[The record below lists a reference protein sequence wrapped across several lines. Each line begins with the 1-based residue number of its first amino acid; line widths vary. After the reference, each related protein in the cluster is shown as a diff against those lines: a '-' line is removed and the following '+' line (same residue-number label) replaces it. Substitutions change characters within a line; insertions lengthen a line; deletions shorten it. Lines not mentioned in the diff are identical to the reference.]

1 MSLFDSW
8 ADRYIKRY
16 GIDAFKKRMEER
28 KEENRKEENEFRQHW
43 DTWAPTGIACPRC
56 GKELRLNEEEMPENY
71 DPWTDD
77 HYWTPYEVGYKAFLL
92 AGFEVIDGKIVEHY
106 RHHQYACTC
115 GAFYHA
121 ELWSVGVQLTPDELR
136 RIFAGKSS
144 AFLMLPIHGCG
155 PYWAELRLSD
165 DKKSLVKGPTHR
177 ANITGIRY
185 MQLIQSFWG
194 KRAKISLTSAQYNRY
209 IRGSDYHGKR
219 PLITENPYVL
229 LDVMNAKK
237 PEKTEKT
244 EKPERA
250 EMASKT
256 ANAAKA
262 ERQEMEREER
272 EVKMAEPEAEETE
285 ETEETEEKRE
295 EQKQPMQ
302 AQPSKLK
309 QIEAELTESVRQDNV
324 TWQRC
329 YELMNAVD
337 TGKLY
342 EEEGLK
348 NFTAWVNQMADVIG
362 CHVSLLWSRLKAGRT
377 YSEYEKRARAA
388 GREVPEL
395 AEAPLSP
402 DTLKLCSSVAGA
414 DGAALDNLIDK
425 SLSGELSRKD
435 LRVAAKA
442 KRARA
447 PEHVGTRHSAEADRA
462 ARENGNAAPT
472 PALTAAEIVLALQTS
487 TAWVGKPD
495 EDPEH
500 NNIDRK
506 YRVFT
511 EFRANTDSTYYPRRF
526 DVLAVETL
534 TVPERDAVKLH
545 GVEIKV
551 SKSDLLGDKKMQ
563 EYTDFCDFFYIAV
576 PDSEEMIEAAK
587 SIRFNKCPWGI
598 LAVSTDGELRV
609 VIEAKEKPGWQRD
622 KTIAAALIKL
632 M

>member
-229 LDVMNAKK
+229 LDVMKY
-237 PEKTEKT
+237 EKAEK
-244 EKPERA
+244 
-250 EMASKT
+250 
-256 ANAAKA
+256 AKA
-262 ERQEMEREER
+262 QEMEKKESEAK

-402 DTLKLCSSVAGA
+402 DTLKLCSTVAGA

-425 SLSGELSRKD
+425 SLSGSLSRKD

-442 KRARA
+442 KRERA

-487 TAWVGKPD
+487 SAWVGKAD
-495 EDPEH
+495 ETKYIE
-500 NNIDRK
+500 RK
-506 YRVFT
+506 YHVFT
-511 EFRANTDSTYYPRRF
+511 EFRADTGSSRAARRF

-534 TVPERDAVKLH
+534 TVSEPDTVRIH

-551 SKSDLLGDKKMQ
+551 SKSDLLGDHKMQ
-563 EYTDFCDFFYIAV
+563 EYGDFCDAFYIAV
-576 PDSEEMIEAAK
+576 PDTVEMVDAAESVK
-587 SIRFNKCPWGI
+587 LPAWGL
-598 LAVSTDGELRV
+598 LAVSPDGALRV
-609 VIEAKEKPGWQRD
+609 VHKAEERLGVMRD
-622 KTIAAALIKL
+622 KTLAAVIIKL
-632 M
+632 I

>member
-1 MSLFDSW
+1 MSLWDEW

-16 GIDAFKKRMEER
+16 GIDAFKKRLEER
-28 KEENRKEENEFRQHW
+28 KEEDRKDENEFRQHW

-71 DPWTDD
+71 NSWTDD
-77 HYWTPYEVGYKAFLL
+77 NYWTPYQRGYERFLF
-92 AGFEVIDGKIVEHY
+92 AGFEVRDRKVVEHY

-115 GAFYHA
+115 GAYYHA

-136 RIFAGKSS
+136 RIFAGQSS
-144 AFLMLPIHGCG
+144 AFLMLSIHGCG

-165 DKKSLVKGPTHR
+165 DKKSLVKGATHR

-194 KRAKISLTSAQYNRY
+194 NRAKPSLTSAQYNRY

-229 LDVMNAKK
+229 LDVMKY
-237 PEKTEKT
+237 EKAEK
-244 EKPERA
+244 
-250 EMASKT
+250 
-256 ANAAKA
+256 AKA
-262 ERQEMEREER
+262 QEMEKKESEAK

-402 DTLKLCSSVAGA
+402 DTLKLCSTVAGA

-425 SLSGELSRKD
+425 SLSGSLSRKD

-442 KRARA
+442 KRERA

-487 TAWVGKPD
+487 SAWVGKAD
-495 EDPEH
+495 ETKYIE
-500 NNIDRK
+500 RK
-506 YRVFT
+506 YHVFT
-511 EFRANTDSTYYPRRF
+511 EFRADTGSSRAARRF

-534 TVPERDAVKLH
+534 TLSERDAVRLH

-551 SKSDLLGDKKMQ
+551 SKEDLLGDHKMQ
-563 EYTDFCDFFYIAV
+563 EYGDFCDAFYIAV
-576 PDSEEMIEAAK
+576 PDVPEMVEAAE
-587 SIRFNKCPWGI
+587 SIKLTAWGI
-598 LAVSTDGELRV
+598 LAVSSDGELRV
-609 VIEAKEKPGWQRD
+609 VHQAEERLGVMRD
-622 KTIAAALIKL
+622 KTLAAVIIKL
-632 M
+632 I

>member
-144 AFLMLPIHGCG
+144 AFLMLPIHGCC

-272 EVKMAEPEAEETE
+272 EVKMAEPEAARQAEA
-285 ETEETEEKRE
+285 EETEEKRE
-295 EQKQPMQ
+295 EKQQPMQ
-302 AQPSKLK
+302 AQPSQLK

-337 TGKLY
+337 TGRLY

-377 YSEYEKRARAA
+377 YSEYAKRARAA
-388 GREVPEL
+388 GKEVPEL

-402 DTLKLCSSVAGA
+402 DTLKLCSTVAGA

-425 SLSGELSRKD
+425 SLAGSLSRTD

-447 PEHVGTRHSAEADRA
+447 PESVSTRHSVAADIA
-462 ARENGNAAPT
+462 ARDGDTAPT

-487 TAWVGKPD
+487 RDWVGTPD
-495 EDPEH
+495 ETKYIE
-500 NNIDRK
+500 RK
-506 YRVFT
+506 YHVFT
-511 EFRANTDSTYYPRRF
+511 EFRCDTGSSRAARRF

-534 TVPERDAVKLH
+534 TLSERDAVRLH

-551 SKSDLLGDKKMQ
+551 SKEDLLGDHKMQ
-563 EYTDFCDFFYIAV
+563 EYGDFCDAFYIAV
-576 PDSEEMIEAAK
+576 PDTAEMVEAAE
-587 SIRFNKCPWGI
+587 SIKLTAWGL
-598 LAVSTDGELRV
+598 LAVSPDGKLRV
-609 VIEAKEKPGWQRD
+609 VHQAEEKPGVMRD
-622 KTIAAALIKL
+622 KTTAAVIIKL
-632 M
+632 I

>member
-1 MSLFDSW
+1 MSLWDEW

-16 GIDAFKKRMEER
+16 GIDAFKKRTAERMEEDR
-28 KEENRKEENEFRQHW
+28 KDENEFRQHW
-43 DTWAPTGIACPRC
+43 DTWAPTGIVCPRC

-71 DPWTDD
+71 NSWDD
-77 HYWTPYEVGYKAFLL
+77 DNYWTPYKRGYEGFLF
-92 AGFEVIDGKIVEHY
+92 AGFEVRDRKVVEHY

-115 GAFYHA
+115 GACYHA
-121 ELWSVGVQLTPDELR
+121 EAWSVGLQLTPDELR
-136 RIFAGKSS
+136 RIFAGQGS

-194 KRAKISLTSAQYNRY
+194 NRAKPSLTSAQYNRY

-219 PLITENPYVL
+219 PLIAENPYVL
-229 LDVMNAKK
+229 LDVMKD
-237 PEKTEKT
+237 EKSEK
-244 EKPERA
+244 
-250 EMASKT
+250 
-256 ANAAKA
+256 AKA
-262 ERQEMEREER
+262 QEMEKKESEAK
-272 EVKMAEPEAEETE
+272 EVKMTEPEAEKTE
-285 ETEETEEKRE
+285 ASEEKME
-295 EQKQPMQ
+295 EKKQPMQ
-302 AQPSKLK
+302 TQPSKLK
-309 QIEAELTESVRQDNV
+309 RIEAELTESVRQDNV

-348 NFTAWVNQMADVIG
+348 NFTAWVNQMADIIG

-377 YSEYEKRARAA
+377 YSEYAKRARAA

-402 DTLKLCSSVAGA
+402 DTLKLCSTVAGS

-425 SLSGELSRKD
+425 SLSGALSRTD

-442 KRARA
+442 KRERA

-487 TAWVGKPD
+487 SAWVGKAD
-495 EDPEH
+495 ETKYIE
-500 NNIDRK
+500 RK
-506 YRVFT
+506 YHVFT
-511 EFRANTDSTYYPRRF
+511 EFRADTGSSRAARRF

-534 TVPERDAVKLH
+534 TLSERDAVRLH

-551 SKSDLLGDKKMQ
+551 SKEDLLGDHKMQ
-563 EYTDFCDFFYIAV
+563 EYGDFCDAFYIAV
-576 PDSEEMIEAAK
+576 PDMPEMLEVVESYRLPAWGVLAISSEGA
-587 SIRFNKCPWGI
+587 
-598 LAVSTDGELRV
+598 LRV
-609 VIEAKEKPGWQRD
+609 VHAAALAPGLMRD
-622 KTIAAALIKL
+622 KTLAAAIIKL
-632 M
+632 I

>member
-1 MSLFDSW
+1 MSLWDEW

-28 KEENRKEENEFRQHW
+28 KEEDRKDENEFRQHW
-43 DTWAPTGIACPRC
+43 DTWAPTGIVCPRC

-71 DPWTDD
+71 NSWDD
-77 HYWTPYEVGYKAFLL
+77 DNYWTPYKRGYEGFLF
-92 AGFEVIDGKIVEHY
+92 AGFEVRDRKVVEHY

-115 GAFYHA
+115 GACYHA
-121 ELWSVGVQLTPDELR
+121 EAWSVGLQLTPDELR
-136 RIFAGKSS
+136 RIFAGQGS

-194 KRAKISLTSAQYNRY
+194 NRAKPSLTSAQYNRY

-219 PLITENPYVL
+219 PLIAENPYVL
-229 LDVMNAKK
+229 LDVMKD
-237 PEKTEKT
+237 EKSEK
-244 EKPERA
+244 
-250 EMASKT
+250 
-256 ANAAKA
+256 AKA
-262 ERQEMEREER
+262 QEMEKKESEAK
-272 EVKMAEPEAEETE
+272 EVKMTEPEAEKTE
-285 ETEETEEKRE
+285 ASEEKME
-295 EQKQPMQ
+295 EKKQPMQ
-302 AQPSKLK
+302 TQPSKLK
-309 QIEAELTESVRQDNV
+309 RIEAELTESVRQDNV

-348 NFTAWVNQMADVIG
+348 NFTAWVNQMADIIG

-402 DTLKLCSSVAGA
+402 DTLKLCSTVAGA

-425 SLSGELSRKD
+425 SLSGSLSRKD

-442 KRARA
+442 KRERA

-487 TAWVGKPD
+487 SAWVGKAD
-495 EDPEH
+495 ETKYIE
-500 NNIDRK
+500 RK
-506 YRVFT
+506 YHVFT
-511 EFRANTDSTYYPRRF
+511 EFRADTGSSRAARRF

-534 TVPERDAVKLH
+534 TVSEPDTVRIH

-551 SKSDLLGDKKMQ
+551 SKSDLLGDHKMQ
-563 EYTDFCDFFYIAV
+563 EYGDFCDAFYIAV
-576 PDSEEMIEAAK
+576 PDTVEMVDAAESVK
-587 SIRFNKCPWGI
+587 LPAWGL
-598 LAVSTDGELRV
+598 LAVSPDGALRV
-609 VIEAKEKPGWQRD
+609 VHKAEERLGVMRD
-622 KTIAAALIKL
+622 KTLAAVIIKL
-632 M
+632 I

>member
-1 MSLFDSW
+1 
-8 ADRYIKRY
+8 
-16 GIDAFKKRMEER
+16 
-28 KEENRKEENEFRQHW
+28 
-43 DTWAPTGIACPRC
+43 
-56 GKELRLNEEEMPENY
+56 
-71 DPWTDD
+71 
-77 HYWTPYEVGYKAFLL
+77 
-92 AGFEVIDGKIVEHY
+92 
-106 RHHQYACTC
+106 
-115 GAFYHA
+115 
-121 ELWSVGVQLTPDELR
+121 
-136 RIFAGKSS
+136 
-144 AFLMLPIHGCG
+144 
-155 PYWAELRLSD
+155 
-165 DKKSLVKGPTHR
+165 
-177 ANITGIRY
+177 

-272 EVKMAEPEAEETE
+272 EVKMAEPEAARQAEA
-285 ETEETEEKRE
+285 EETEEKRE
-295 EQKQPMQ
+295 EKQQPMQ
-302 AQPSKLK
+302 AQPSQLK

-402 DTLKLCSSVAGA
+402 DTLKLCSTVAGA

-425 SLSGELSRKD
+425 SLSGSLSRKD

-442 KRARA
+442 KRERA

-487 TAWVGKPD
+487 SAWVGKAD
-495 EDPEH
+495 ETKYIE
-500 NNIDRK
+500 RK
-506 YRVFT
+506 YHVFT
-511 EFRANTDSTYYPRRF
+511 EFRADTGSSRAARRF

-534 TVPERDAVKLH
+534 TVSEPDTVRIH

-551 SKSDLLGDKKMQ
+551 SKSDLLGDHKMQ
-563 EYTDFCDFFYIAV
+563 EYGDFCDAFYIAV
-576 PDSEEMIEAAK
+576 PDTVEMVDAAESVK
-587 SIRFNKCPWGI
+587 LPAWGL
-598 LAVSTDGELRV
+598 LAVSPDGALRV
-609 VIEAKEKPGWQRD
+609 VHKAEERLGVMRD
-622 KTIAAALIKL
+622 KTLAAVIIKL
-632 M
+632 I

>member
-1 MSLFDSW
+1 MSLWDEW

-16 GIDAFKKRMEER
+16 GIDAFKKRTAERMEEDR
-28 KEENRKEENEFRQHW
+28 KDENEFRQHW
-43 DTWAPTGIACPRC
+43 DTWAPTGIVCPRC

-71 DPWTDD
+71 NSWDD
-77 HYWTPYEVGYKAFLL
+77 DNYWTPYKRGYEGFLF
-92 AGFEVIDGKIVEHY
+92 AGFEVRDRKVVEHY

-115 GAFYHA
+115 GACYHA
-121 ELWSVGVQLTPDELR
+121 EAWSVGLQLTPDELR
-136 RIFAGKSS
+136 RIFAGQGS

-194 KRAKISLTSAQYNRY
+194 NRAKPSLTSAQYNRY

-219 PLITENPYVL
+219 PLIAENPYVL
-229 LDVMNAKK
+229 LDVMKD
-237 PEKTEKT
+237 EKSEK
-244 EKPERA
+244 
-250 EMASKT
+250 
-256 ANAAKA
+256 AKA
-262 ERQEMEREER
+262 QEMEKKESEAK
-272 EVKMAEPEAEETE
+272 EVKMTEPEAEKTE
-285 ETEETEEKRE
+285 ASEEKME
-295 EQKQPMQ
+295 EKKQPMQ
-302 AQPSKLK
+302 TQPSKLK
-309 QIEAELTESVRQDNV
+309 RIEAELTESVRQDNV

-402 DTLKLCSSVAGA
+402 DTLKLCSTVAGA

-425 SLSGELSRKD
+425 SLSGSLSRKD

-442 KRARA
+442 KRERA

-487 TAWVGKPD
+487 SAWVGKAD
-495 EDPEH
+495 ETKYIE
-500 NNIDRK
+500 RK
-506 YRVFT
+506 YHVFT
-511 EFRANTDSTYYPRRF
+511 EFRADTGSSRAARRF

-534 TVPERDAVKLH
+534 TVSEPDTVRIH

-551 SKSDLLGDKKMQ
+551 SKSDLLGDHKMQ
-563 EYTDFCDFFYIAV
+563 EYGDFCDAFYIAV
-576 PDSEEMIEAAK
+576 PDTVEMVDAAESVK
-587 SIRFNKCPWGI
+587 LPAWGL
-598 LAVSTDGELRV
+598 LAVSPDGALRV
-609 VIEAKEKPGWQRD
+609 VHKAEERLGVMRD
-622 KTIAAALIKL
+622 KTLAAVIIKL
-632 M
+632 I

>member
-1 MSLFDSW
+1 MSLWDEW

-16 GIDAFKKRMEER
+16 GIDAFKKRTAERMEEDR
-28 KEENRKEENEFRQHW
+28 KDENEFRQHW
-43 DTWAPTGIACPRC
+43 DTWAPTGIVCPRC

-71 DPWTDD
+71 NSWDD
-77 HYWTPYEVGYKAFLL
+77 DNYWTPYKRGYEGFLF
-92 AGFEVIDGKIVEHY
+92 AGFEVRDRKVVEHY

-115 GAFYHA
+115 GACYHA
-121 ELWSVGVQLTPDELR
+121 EAWSVGLQLTPDELR
-136 RIFAGKSS
+136 RIFAGQGS

-194 KRAKISLTSAQYNRY
+194 NRAKPSLTSAQYNRY

-219 PLITENPYVL
+219 PLIAENPYVL
-229 LDVMNAKK
+229 LDVMKD
-237 PEKTEKT
+237 EKSEK
-244 EKPERA
+244 
-250 EMASKT
+250 
-256 ANAAKA
+256 AKA
-262 ERQEMEREER
+262 QEMEKKESEAK
-272 EVKMAEPEAEETE
+272 EVKMTEPEAEKTE
-285 ETEETEEKRE
+285 ASEEKME
-295 EQKQPMQ
+295 EKKQPMQ
-302 AQPSKLK
+302 TQPSKLK
-309 QIEAELTESVRQDNV
+309 RIEAELTESVRQDNV

-348 NFTAWVNQMADVIG
+348 NFTAWVNQMADIIG

-377 YSEYEKRARAA
+377 YSEYAKRARAA

-402 DTLKLCSSVAGA
+402 DTLKLCSTVAGS

-425 SLSGELSRKD
+425 SLSGSLSRTD

-447 PEHVGTRHSAEADRA
+447 PESVSTRHSVAADIA
-462 ARENGNAAPT
+462 AREEGNAAPT

-487 TAWVGKPD
+487 SAWVGAPD
-495 EDPEH
+495 ETKY
-500 NNIDRK
+500 IDRK

-511 EFRANTDSTYYPRRF
+511 EFRADTGSSRAARRF

-534 TVPERDAVKLH
+534 TVAERDAVRLH

-551 SKSDLLGDKKMQ
+551 SKEDLKHDHKME
-563 EYTDFCDFFYIAV
+563 EYVDFCDAFWLAV
-576 PDSEEMIEAAK
+576 PDMPEMLEVVESYRLPAWGVLAISSEGA
-587 SIRFNKCPWGI
+587 
-598 LAVSTDGELRV
+598 LRV
-609 VIEAKEKPGWQRD
+609 VHAAALAPGLMRD
-622 KTIAAALIKL
+622 KTLAAAIIKL
-632 M
+632 I

>member
-1 MSLFDSW
+1 MSLWDEW

-16 GIDAFKKRMEER
+16 GIDAFKKRTAERMEEDR
-28 KEENRKEENEFRQHW
+28 KDENEFRQHW
-43 DTWAPTGIACPRC
+43 DTWAPTGIVCPRC

-71 DPWTDD
+71 NSWTDD
-77 HYWTPYEVGYKAFLL
+77 NYWTPYQRGYERFLF
-92 AGFEVIDGKIVEHY
+92 AGFEVRDRKVVEHY

-115 GAFYHA
+115 GACYHA
-121 ELWSVGVQLTPDELR
+121 EAWSVGLQLTPDELR
-136 RIFAGKSS
+136 RIFAGQGS

-194 KRAKISLTSAQYNRY
+194 NRAKPSLTSAQYNRY

-219 PLITENPYVL
+219 PLIAENPYVL
-229 LDVMNAKK
+229 LDVMKD
-237 PEKTEKT
+237 EKSEK
-244 EKPERA
+244 
-250 EMASKT
+250 
-256 ANAAKA
+256 AKA
-262 ERQEMEREER
+262 QEMEKKESEAK
-272 EVKMAEPEAEETE
+272 EVKMTEPEAEKTE
-285 ETEETEEKRE
+285 ASEEKME
-295 EQKQPMQ
+295 EKKQPMQ
-302 AQPSKLK
+302 TQPSKLK
-309 QIEAELTESVRQDNV
+309 RIEAELTESVRQDNV

-402 DTLKLCSSVAGA
+402 DTLKLCSTVAGA

-425 SLSGELSRKD
+425 SLSGSLSRKD

-442 KRARA
+442 KRERA

-487 TAWVGKPD
+487 SAWVGKAD
-495 EDPEH
+495 ETKYIE
-500 NNIDRK
+500 RK
-506 YRVFT
+506 YHVFT
-511 EFRANTDSTYYPRRF
+511 EFRADTGSSRAARRF

-534 TVPERDAVKLH
+534 TVSEPDTVRIH

-551 SKSDLLGDKKMQ
+551 SKSDLLGDHKMQ
-563 EYTDFCDFFYIAV
+563 EYGDFCDAFYIAV
-576 PDSEEMIEAAK
+576 PDTVEMVDAAESVK
-587 SIRFNKCPWGI
+587 LPAWGL
-598 LAVSTDGELRV
+598 LAVSPDGALRV
-609 VIEAKEKPGWQRD
+609 VHKAEERLGVMRD
-622 KTIAAALIKL
+622 KTLAAVIIKL
-632 M
+632 I

>member
-1 MSLFDSW
+1 MSLWDEW

-16 GIDAFKKRMEER
+16 GIDAFKKRTAERMEEDR
-28 KEENRKEENEFRQHW
+28 KDENEFRQHW
-43 DTWAPTGIACPRC
+43 DTWAPTGIVCPRC

-71 DPWTDD
+71 NSWDD
-77 HYWTPYEVGYKAFLL
+77 DNYWTPYKRGYEGFLF
-92 AGFEVIDGKIVEHY
+92 AGFEVRDRKVVEHY

-115 GAFYHA
+115 GACYHA
-121 ELWSVGVQLTPDELR
+121 EAWSVGLQLTPDELR
-136 RIFAGKSS
+136 RIFAGQGS

-194 KRAKISLTSAQYNRY
+194 NRAKPSLTSAQYNRY

-219 PLITENPYVL
+219 PLIAENPYVL
-229 LDVMNAKK
+229 LDVMKD
-237 PEKTEKT
+237 EKSEK
-244 EKPERA
+244 
-250 EMASKT
+250 
-256 ANAAKA
+256 AKA
-262 ERQEMEREER
+262 QEMEKKESEAK
-272 EVKMAEPEAEETE
+272 EVKMTEPEAEKTE
-285 ETEETEEKRE
+285 ASEEKME
-295 EQKQPMQ
+295 EKKQPMQ
-302 AQPSKLK
+302 TQPSKLK
-309 QIEAELTESVRQDNV
+309 RIEAELTESVRQDNV

-337 TGKLY
+337 TGRLY

-348 NFTAWVNQMADVIG
+348 NFTAWMNSMADSIG

-377 YSEYEKRARAA
+377 YSEYAKRARAA

-402 DTLKLCSSVAGA
+402 DTLKLCSTVAGA

-425 SLSGELSRKD
+425 SLSGSLSRKD

-442 KRARA
+442 KRERA

-487 TAWVGKPD
+487 SAWVGKAD
-495 EDPEH
+495 ETKYIE
-500 NNIDRK
+500 RK
-506 YRVFT
+506 YHVFT
-511 EFRANTDSTYYPRRF
+511 EFRADTGSSRAARRF

-534 TVPERDAVKLH
+534 TVSEPDTVRIH

-551 SKSDLLGDKKMQ
+551 SKSDLLGDHKMQ
-563 EYTDFCDFFYIAV
+563 EYGDFCDAFYIAV
-576 PDSEEMIEAAK
+576 PDTVEMVDAAESVK
-587 SIRFNKCPWGI
+587 LPAWGL
-598 LAVSTDGELRV
+598 LAVSPDGALRV
-609 VIEAKEKPGWQRD
+609 VHKAEERLGVMRD
-622 KTIAAALIKL
+622 KTLAAVIIKL
-632 M
+632 I

>member
-1 MSLFDSW
+1 MSLWDEW

-16 GIDAFKKRMEER
+16 GIDAFKKRTAERMEEDR
-28 KEENRKEENEFRQHW
+28 KDENEFRQHW
-43 DTWAPTGIACPRC
+43 DTWAPTGIVCPRC

-71 DPWTDD
+71 NSWDD
-77 HYWTPYEVGYKAFLL
+77 DNYWTPYKRGYEGFLF
-92 AGFEVIDGKIVEHY
+92 AGFEVRDRKVVEHY

-115 GAFYHA
+115 GACYHA
-121 ELWSVGVQLTPDELR
+121 EAWSVGLQLTPDELR
-136 RIFAGKSS
+136 RIFAGQGS

-194 KRAKISLTSAQYNRY
+194 NRAKPSLTSAQYNRY

-219 PLITENPYVL
+219 PLIAENPYVL
-229 LDVMNAKK
+229 LDVMKD
-237 PEKTEKT
+237 EKSEK
-244 EKPERA
+244 
-250 EMASKT
+250 
-256 ANAAKA
+256 AKA
-262 ERQEMEREER
+262 QEMEKKESEAK
-272 EVKMAEPEAEETE
+272 EVKMTEPEAEKTE
-285 ETEETEEKRE
+285 ASEEKME
-295 EQKQPMQ
+295 EKKQPMQ
-302 AQPSKLK
+302 TQPSKLK
-309 QIEAELTESVRQDNV
+309 RIEAELTESVRQDNV

-348 NFTAWVNQMADVIG
+348 NFTAWVNQMADIIG

-402 DTLKLCSSVAGA
+402 DTLKLCSTVAGA

-425 SLSGELSRKD
+425 SLSGSLSRKD

-442 KRARA
+442 KRERA

-487 TAWVGKPD
+487 SAWVGKAD
-495 EDPEH
+495 ETKYIE
-500 NNIDRK
+500 RK
-506 YRVFT
+506 YHVFT
-511 EFRANTDSTYYPRRF
+511 EFRADTGSSRAARRF

-534 TVPERDAVKLH
+534 TVSEPDTVRIH

-551 SKSDLLGDKKMQ
+551 SKSDLLGDHKMQ
-563 EYTDFCDFFYIAV
+563 EYGDFCDAFYIAV
-576 PDSEEMIEAAK
+576 PDTVEMVDAAESVK
-587 SIRFNKCPWGI
+587 LPAWGL
-598 LAVSTDGELRV
+598 LAVSPDGALRV
-609 VIEAKEKPGWQRD
+609 VHKAEERLGVMRD
-622 KTIAAALIKL
+622 KTLAAVIIKL
-632 M
+632 I